1 MTEIPNGEFQTVF
14 DLFRM
19 IERPFKMTPN
29 QSTDNQLKLNQTK
42 HSIVASLVGIHIAIV
57 LIGALAAQPSSILEQ
72 SLANKFLGYFQIFD
86 LGQGY
91 RFYAPRP
98 APTAIITAKLKI
110 RDADGRVSYKTE
122 RIPDRKT
129 WPRLRLQR
137 ELALANSLWSEYER
151 QLNAPENHRPSP
163 VLARTFARHIGKSV
177 PGCESV
183 ELFVHRHPDPSAL
196 DNALRQGQLL
206 TLKDLDT
213 EQFNTPIESLG
224 SFKCD

>member
-42 HSIVASLVGIHIAIV
+42 HSIVAGLVGIHIAIV

-151 QLNAPENHRPSP
+151 QLNAQENHRPSP

-177 PGCESV
+177 TGCESV